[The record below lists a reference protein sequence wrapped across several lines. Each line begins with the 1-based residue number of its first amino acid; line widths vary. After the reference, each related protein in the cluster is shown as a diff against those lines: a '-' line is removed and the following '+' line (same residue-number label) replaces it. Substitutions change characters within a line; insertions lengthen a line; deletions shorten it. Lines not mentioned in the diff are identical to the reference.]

1 MDAIRLNQDEVN
13 KNPQDEELI
22 KSLATECVNRL
33 SNQALADVSF
43 VRCMFNYNLISNN
56 QGFKDDLK
64 YKVEIALESDEALT
78 DNERQQMSEVK
89 DYIEAIENELHHSSN
104 DEESISDNE
113 EESLSDDETDI
124 DEDIL

>member
-1 MDAIRLNQDEVN
+1 
-13 KNPQDEELI
+13 
-22 KSLATECVNRL
+22 
-33 SNQALADVSF
+33 
-43 VRCMFNYNLISNN
+43 MFNYDLISNN

-113 EESLSDDETDI
+113 EESLSVDETDI